1 MWWGTPRDSTTG
13 RMRAETNAA
22 RVTHQIA
29 RNEETPNQKTNGMLK
44 FHGRGVCQ
52 SEFAFSRVF
61 PPPCPPGIVRS
72 HLRIRGSSAGLR
84 PPRVSANRPDHVRLH
99 LRRAPSSV
107 FFPWLVGRGAA
118 DAAPSPPSRAN
129 MTPSPKARNGWH
141 DQTQIGPKMCKRLG
155 WVCAHRRAR
164 VEKPT

>member
-84 PPRVSANRPDHVRLH
+84 PRRVSANRPDHVRLH

-107 FFPWLVGRGAA
+107 FFPWLVGARRGRRCAQSAVAGQHGTFAQGAKWLARSDA
-118 DAAPSPPSRAN
+118 DRPQNVQTLGLGLCASPRA
-129 MTPSPKARNGWH
+129 
-141 DQTQIGPKMCKRLG
+141 C
-155 WVCAHRRAR
+155 
-164 VEKPT
+164 